1 MQFSAECI
9 ILALPF
15 EFNFQITRQK
25 ITSWEKW
32 IYGGETPLTP
42 IHSALDRERPC
53 MDRDALP
60 QPVQAAGGASR
71 CILRWTSNPAPSKC
85 DVRSYHAHAQIGHIL
100 VNI

>member
-15 EFNFQITRQK
+15 EYKFQITWQK
-25 ITSWEKW
+25 IISWEKW

-53 MDRDALP
+53 MDRDLLQ
-60 QPVQAAGGASR
+60 QPVQKPEV
-71 CILRWTSNPAPSKC
+71 TSQCQFSSIRHSLVLPCTSK
-85 DVRSYHAHAQIGHIL
+85 
-100 VNI
+100 